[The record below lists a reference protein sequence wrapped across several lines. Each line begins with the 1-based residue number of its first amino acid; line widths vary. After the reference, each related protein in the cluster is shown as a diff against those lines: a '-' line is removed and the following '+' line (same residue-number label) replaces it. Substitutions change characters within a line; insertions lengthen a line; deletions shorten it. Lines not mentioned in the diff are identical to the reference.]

1 MYILSVGL
9 VVLSNVAYHITQK
22 NTPEG
27 ANPFGALLVTYIT
40 AAVITVI
47 CMFFYKTDTEITS
60 AFRHI
65 NWTSIV
71 LGFAI
76 VGLELGYLLMYRSGW
91 NISIGSLVAN
101 ILLALVLVPIGIFF
115 YKDNLSLSKIIGI
128 LLCAAGLIFI
138 NK

>member
-1 MYILSVGL
+1 MYVFSIIL
-9 VVLSNVAYHITQK
+9 VVLSNIAYHITQK

-40 AAVITVI
+40 ASIITVI
-47 CMFFYKTDTEITS
+47 FMLFYKSEQGVS
-60 AFRHI
+60 GVFRHI

-76 VGLELGYLLMYRSGW
+76 VGLEMGYLLMYRAGW

-101 ILLALVLVPIGIFF
+101 IALALLLVPIGILF
-115 YKDNLSLSKIIGI
+115 YKDNLNASKIIGI
-128 LLCAAGLIFI
+128 LLCVAGLFFI
-138 NK
+138 NR